1 MSGTDCSEVSLALP
15 ARLQELG
22 FGADAKGWGS
32 PHIPK
37 GSRPDPGLSW
47 VPPLSPMCSVAW
59 QSRGGMPASG
69 NNEFFPKPSALSP
82 GLTRESADSEASLE
96 GGDQAHAF

>member
-69 NNEFFPKPSALSP
+69 NNEFFPKPSACP
-82 GLTRESADSEASLE
+82 GPYKGVS
-96 GGDQAHAF
+96 